1 MITFYLLLKI
11 EEERIFEE
19 GWGDERASLKT
30 LFGSI
35 TRIHSSINY
44 FRSSRWWTR
53 SWFRENLACTADRLF
68 LLFPLSPLLPIFFLF
83 FFFFFFLSSSSW
95 CRSFYLANCIRSLKP
110 SLRTD
115 AQSLGL
121 KEAGEAKIGKKR
133 EAQVEWRIE
142 VWGDV
147 G

>member
-1 MITFYLLLKI
+1 MRKDGETSVPRWKRFSDQLLEFTVVSITFVRADGGRDRDSAKILLAQPTGCS
-11 EEERIFEE
+11 F
-19 GWGDERASLKT
+19 
-30 LFGSI
+30 
-35 TRIHSSINY
+35 SS
-44 FRSSRWWTR
+44 S
-53 SWFRENLACTADRLF
+53 
-68 LLFPLSPLLPIFFLF
+68 PLSPLLPIFFLF